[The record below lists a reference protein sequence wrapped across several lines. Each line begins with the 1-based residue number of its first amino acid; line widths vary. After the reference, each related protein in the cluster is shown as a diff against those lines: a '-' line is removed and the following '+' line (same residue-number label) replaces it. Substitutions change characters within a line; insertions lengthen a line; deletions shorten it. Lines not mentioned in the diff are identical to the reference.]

1 MPPGLAAAAQP
12 AAGGVRVC
20 VRITPKARR
29 DGVEGLAETAA
40 GGAEV
45 RVSVTAAPEDGKANR
60 ALIKLL
66 AKLWG
71 VPKSAVAIVSG
82 ETDRHKI
89 LSISG
94 DPERILRR
102 IAETLPDKGPPS

>member
-1 MPPGLAAAAQP
+1 LAVDLAQAAKAE
-12 AAGGVRVC
+12 AAGVRVA

-29 DGVEGLAETAA
+29 DGVEGLAETVN
-40 GGAEV
+40 GGAEI
-45 RVSVTAAPEDGKANR
+45 RVSVTAVPEDGKANR

-66 AKLWG
+66 SKAWG
-71 VPKSAVAIVSG
+71 VPKTAISIVAG

-94 DPERILRR
+94 EPERILPR
-102 IAETLPDKGPPS
+102 IAQSLSE

>member
-1 MPPGLAAAAQP
+1 MPELAAALRP
-12 AAGGVRVC
+12 GGEGVRIA

-29 DGVEGLAETAA
+29 DGIEGLADTAA
-40 GGAEV
+40 GGAEL
-45 RVSVTAAPEDGKANR
+45 RVSVTAVPEDGKANR
-60 ALIKLL
+60 ALVKLL

-71 VPKSAVAIVSG
+71 VPKSAVEIVSG

-102 IAETLPDKGPPS
+102 IAETLPDRGPQS

>member
-1 MPPGLAAAAQP
+1 MPPDLAAAAQA

-29 DGVEGLAETAA
+29 DGIEGLAETAA

-45 RVSVTAAPEDGKANR
+45 RVCVTAVPEDGKANR
-60 ALIKLL
+60 ALVKLL
-66 AKLWG
+66 SKLWG
-71 VPKSAVAIVSG
+71 VPKSAIAIVAG

-89 LSISG
+89 LSILG

-102 IAETLPDKGPPS
+102 ISETLPDKGQTS

>member
-1 MPPGLAAAAQP
+1 MAVDLAQAAKAE
-12 AAGGVRVC
+12 AAGVRVA

-29 DGVEGLAETAA
+29 DGVEGLAETVN
-40 GGAEV
+40 GGAEI
-45 RVSVTAAPEDGKANR
+45 RVSVTAVPEDGKANR

-66 AKLWG
+66 SKAWG
-71 VPKSAVAIVSG
+71 VPKTAISIVAG

-94 DPERILRR
+94 EPERILPR
-102 IAETLPDKGPPS
+102 IAQSLSE